1 MNCHCRRCSPGT
13 PLAERGVALVVALLV
28 FGLCAALMVAMQRE
42 FALFAQRGANLFLQD
57 QGYAYLRGAEE
68 LAAVALVMD
77 YDADQSRE
85 QMRDDKNEIWAQQAT
100 PYPLDEGGWLVGSLQ
115 DLQGRFNLNTLAA
128 EPTEPGEAD
137 VSERFTPAEAFFIR
151 LLQALPDAAL
161 GQAEA
166 VAVTR
171 AIGDWLDEDSIPRAF
186 GAEDD
191 VYSGQTPAYR
201 AANHPMASVSELR
214 AVANMTP
221 QLYVALAPWVTVW
234 PRTPAPL
241 NIHTASLPLLR
252 AINADGELA
261 PLSEAQGEALWQ
273 TQQEEGGFA
282 DRETFLANSV
292 FGEKT
297 MTDAGSLLGESSSW
311 FLLSA
316 EVEVAERKMRLYSV
330 LQRDKREVRPIV
342 RAMGSL

>member
-1 MNCHCRRCSPGT
+1 MHCPPYNRT
-13 PLAERGVALVVALLV
+13 AQQGVALVVALLV

-42 FALFAQRGANLFLQD
+42 FTLFAQRGANLFLQD

-77 YDADQSRE
+77 YDADQSRA
-85 QMRDDKNEIWAQQAT
+85 QPRDDRSELWAQQAT

-115 DLQGRFNLNTLAA
+115 DLQGRFNLNALAA
-128 EPTEPGEAD
+128 APSEAD
-137 VSERFTPAEAFFIR
+137 EAAASDRFTAAEEFFIR
-151 LLQALPDAAL
+151 LLQALPDAPL

-171 AIGDWLDEDSIPRAF
+171 AIGDWLDADGIPRAY

-191 VYSGQTPAYR
+191 VYFRQSPPYR
-201 AANHPMASVSELR
+201 AANRPMASVSELR
-214 AVANMTP
+214 AVANVTP
-221 QLYVALAPWVTVW
+221 QLYLALAPLVTVW

-252 AINADGELA
+252 AVNADGDLA
-261 PLSEAQGEALWQ
+261 PLSEAQGEALLQ
-273 TQQEEGGFA
+273 TQEEQGGFA
-282 DRETFLANSV
+282 DVTAFLEHPV
-292 FGEKT
+292 FGDKS
-297 MTDAGSLLGESSSW
+297 MAKVLALLGESSSW

-330 LQRDKREVRPIV
+330 LQRNKREVQPVV